1 MYVQLINL
9 YGRGM
14 IFFGWNK
21 KDKLESLYERLSEY
35 ADSDLLE
42 SMENFIFEMDAPIEE
57 SEKRFRASF
66 ERHKNIITWQE
77 LNHMYIRHG
86 MFEQA
91 DAMYKELFSK
101 RKELFEESP
110 EYAYR
115 AFIDYVTLY
124 KRDLKYALQC
134 YLDAKEAFQ
143 DTDIE
148 GFWELELML
157 YSNSFNEPE
166 RFLIER
172 KYFVDQGLVT
182 EESYHRAA
190 FIAHLANL
198 NDVEASEQYYYIRQ
212 YPHYLNPKTGMIII
226 NKEEIHFLNWIG
238 VVKPNFLPP
247 PDSML
252 EKRAEEVQS
261 VYESETWHREID
273 KPLKNQFGLNK
284 TIAIDAWS
292 LYQLTE
298 TNVLDTLEK
307 LDCVYVS
314 HMSIIRLLEELSRTN
329 NPRIR
334 ILLKYL
340 KLCTKIKIY
349 SAGFKAQMEVRN
361 VARYFEPESTVAIAV
376 EKNCLMIYGEPVVD
390 EQLVEHFGNRIIRVN
405 QVEELM
411 TN

>member
-1 MYVQLINL
+1 M
-9 YGRGM
+9 
-14 IFFGWNK
+14 
-21 KDKLESLYERLSEY
+21 
-35 ADSDLLE
+35 
-42 SMENFIFEMDAPIEE
+42 
-57 SEKRFRASF
+57 
-66 ERHKNIITWQE
+66 T
-77 LNHMYIRHG
+77 
-86 MFEQA
+86 
-91 DAMYKELFSK
+91 
-101 RKELFEESP
+101 
-110 EYAYR
+110 
-115 AFIDYVTLY
+115 
-124 KRDLKYALQC
+124 
-134 YLDAKEAFQ
+134 
-143 DTDIE
+143 
-148 GFWELELML
+148 
-157 YSNSFNEPE
+157 
-166 RFLIER
+166 
-172 KYFVDQGLVT
+172 
-182 EESYHRAA
+182 
-190 FIAHLANL
+190 
-198 NDVEASEQYYYIRQ
+198 
-212 YPHYLNPKTGMIII
+212 
-226 NKEEIHFLNWIG
+226 
-238 VVKPNFLPP
+238 
-247 PDSML
+247 
-252 EKRAEEVQS
+252 
-261 VYESETWHREID
+261 ID